1 VTVQFAAAARGPL
14 GSATNLVRG
23 NVIRYAKIALSVVFA
38 LVYLLLVGF
47 IDLRADAM
55 TLGVALDWNNHMVL
69 VTGIA
74 SPWLLN
80 MAVAALSGLLVF
92 WFLHGTTDRERQSFH
107 SAVSALLVLLVCIIG
122 FSATKDYSVRSIGL
136 GGQFEAQANP
146 ALMWAQAGALSPATH
161 AVAAVLAVLVAIA
174 LNRNRAAKR
183 RS

>member
-1 VTVQFAAAARGPL
+1 M
-14 GSATNLVRG
+14 
-23 NVIRYAKIALSVVFA
+23 FA

-47 IDLRADAM
+47 IDLRAYAM

-69 VTGIA
+69 VTGVA

-80 MAVAALSGLLVF
+80 LAVAALSGLLVF
-92 WFLHGTTDRERQSFH
+92 WFLHGTTDKERHSSAPQFF
-107 SAVSALLVLLVCIIG
+107 SAVFALLVLLVCIIG

-136 GGQFEAQANP
+136 GGQFEAQASP
-146 ALMWAQAGALSPATH
+146 VLMWAQAGALSPATH